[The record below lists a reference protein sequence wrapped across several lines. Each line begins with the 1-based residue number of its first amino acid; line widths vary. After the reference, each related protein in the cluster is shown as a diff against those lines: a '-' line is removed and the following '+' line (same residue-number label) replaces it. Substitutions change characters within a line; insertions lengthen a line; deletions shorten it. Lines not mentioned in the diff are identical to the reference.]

1 MIRYNF
7 LKDKDRF
14 TERKRTYLE
23 IGTNYLTSMFNWELP
38 ENTDILPQ
46 LIETILISEGKGAF
60 FEDSGKWF
68 FGSFSYG
75 GEDLDVNGLA
85 KNGVVTCRNGKT
97 KTGEIGVDIFP
108 IWNNMVGTPENSLYY
123 FADLLSEI
131 DISILANI
139 RFSRNN
145 KIIEVSNAKEKTI
158 IDEVLKNSKIGKI
171 ETVVSGSGK
180 IKNAFTEDTEE
191 GATSLD
197 LFNVKDTDKMQY
209 LSHFH
214 DDTLARA
221 FFLYGMTFNNGTKMA
236 QQSVEEI
243 QSNDNASL
251 IYPDIMLRSR
261 QKWLKPLEQFGFS
274 VDFSKNWKQA
284 EAEATAEETEEKE
297 RSGEDGNT
305 ENEQR

>member
-1 MIRYNF
+1 MIKYHF
-7 LKDKDRF
+7 LKDKDRL
-14 TERKRTYLE
+14 TERKKTYLE
-23 IGTNYLTSMFNWELP
+23 IGTNYLTSMFDWTLP
-38 ENTDILPQ
+38 PNTDLIPQ
-46 LIETILISEGKGAF
+46 TIETTLINEGKGAF
-60 FEDSGKWF
+60 FEEDGNWF
-68 FGSFSYG
+68 FGSFTYG
-75 GEDLDVNGLA
+75 GDSLDVNGLS
-85 KNGVVTCRNGKT
+85 NSGVCTCRNGKT
-97 KTGEIGVDIFP
+97 KQGVIGVDLYP
-108 IWNNMVGTPENSLYY
+108 VWNNLIGTPENSLYY

-145 KIIEVSNAKEKTI
+145 KIIEVSNAKEKAI

-197 LFNVKDTDKMQY
+197 LFNVSDTDKMQY
-209 LSHFH
+209 LSKFH

-251 IYPDIMLRSR
+251 IYPDILLRSR
-261 QKWLKPLEQFGFS
+261 KKWLKPLEQFGFS

-284 EAEATAEETEEKE
+284 EAEAE
-297 RSGEDGNT
+297 RSV
-305 ENEQR
+305 